1 MPYALSANEPAALL
15 VAPGMQLEI
24 WGTRM
29 THMATEQW
37 IDFVNNVSSGE
48 EKTAMEKHLQLGCKR
63 CQETVSFWQRV
74 RQSAASE
81 AAYQPPV
88 DTVRMAKAAF
98 QGSVFAHQQ
107 PPTSSGVQAPFR
119 TFLQPMLQGARSAA

>member
-1 MPYALSANEPAALL
+1 
-15 VAPGMQLEI
+15 MQLEI

-37 IDFVNNVSSGE
+37 IDFANNVSSGD

-88 DTVRMAKAAF
+88 DSVWMAKAAF
-98 QGSVFAHQQ
+98 RGSEFAREQE
-107 PPTSSGVQAPFR
+107 PTSSGIQVLFDS
-119 TFLQPMLQGARSAA
+119 FLQPMFQVSRPAAAISSQLLYQP